1 MRKYGT
7 RPDVERYAVR
17 YSATSQTTTCI
28 LLRCIHAEG
37 LHFSAFH
44 LQVSIPC
51 ELLPRPPHAKLT
63 DNFMP
68 VGRRSNGFAHAQFVR
83 L

>member
-28 LLRCIHAEG
+28 LLRCIHDQSG
-37 LHFSAFH
+37 Y
-44 LQVSIPC
+44 
-51 ELLPRPPHAKLT
+51 
-63 DNFMP
+63 
-68 VGRRSNGFAHAQFVR
+68 VGRYIQHALGTAKVRSGVR
-83 L
+83 CRRIIIVASFLGGGGGG

>member
-17 YSATSQTTTCI
+17 YSATSQTIQVWYSDTGNSSQTTTCI

-44 LQVSIPC
+44 SHC
-51 ELLPRPPHAKLT
+51 TGEA
-63 DNFMP
+63 
-68 VGRRSNGFAHAQFVR
+68 
-83 L
+83 

>member
-7 RPDVERYAVR
+7 RPDVERYAVL

-44 LQVSIPC
+44 YYIYNTRKYTYIIIPKS
-51 ELLPRPPHAKLT
+51 RKG
-63 DNFMP
+63 
-68 VGRRSNGFAHAQFVR
+68 VIIRIV
-83 L
+83 